1 VPGTDPAD
9 RETLA
14 NLQPPREV
22 PGTDFPLAPIS
33 PGRLLAFGDP
43 CRSAWHRFRAPISQ
57 AFFDVDGML
66 ECKRI

>member
-1 VPGTDPAD
+1 VPGTDLAA

-33 PGRLLAFGDP
+33 LGRLLAFGDP
-43 CRSAWHRFRAPISQ
+43 CRSAWHRFGVLSECLAPNGST
-57 AFFDVDGML
+57 
-66 ECKRI
+66 E

>member
-22 PGTDFPLAPIS
+22 PGTDFPGEIASFRRPVSECLAPIRRAIGV
-33 PGRLLAFGDP
+33 PGT
-43 CRSAWHRFRAPISQ
+43 
-57 AFFDVDGML
+57 
-66 ECKRI
+66 E